1 MNKYS
6 EKEIQIFSGVLKLAG
21 QGMDLSRITARQ
33 IADAA
38 GMGKAT
44 IYDYFPSKEEIISKA
59 MFYSIEMQKQ
69 RFEKAVSCAADFKS
83 KMMCV
88 YDGVIDSVENSSSL
102 FNMAMAAKGGME
114 PGSFHKEGKSC
125 PLEGAAKN
133 FFTVIY
139 IAYGQ
144 SVGIALITG
153 QSQHT
158 VRAFMQNFF
167 TLFCGKFLFFL
178 ALFLP
183 FLNYIISYTPP
194 LKRGK
199 FSLVPY

>member
-21 QGMDLSRITARQ
+21 QGLDLSRITARQ

-44 IYDYFPSKEEIISKA
+44 IYDYFSSKEEIVSGA
-59 MFYSIEMQKQ
+59 MLYSLEKQ
-69 RFEKAVSCAADFKS
+69 RQRFGRAVSSAADFKS

-114 PGSFHKEGKSC
+114 PGSFHKDGRSC
-125 PLEGAAKN
+125 PLEGAVKE
-133 FFTVIY
+133 FFRVIY
-139 IAYGQ
+139 QIIDCGRQEGSIRLTGDRVYTDMVIIGNIFA
-144 SVGIALITG
+144 VGKEAREGRENHSRIKAKAFEMLVKAL
-153 QSQHT
+153 S
-158 VRAFMQNFF
+158 
-167 TLFCGKFLFFL
+167 
-178 ALFLP
+178 
-183 FLNYIISYTPP
+183 
-194 LKRGK
+194 
-199 FSLVPY
+199 